1 MTKRPV
7 IVTVGTAIQTCI
19 AVIFTGAA
27 VLFAVLNSTVPSQ
40 GLKTA
45 FFIILPLAAG
55 AVVAS
60 WGMWKR
66 RAWGWW
72 TALAFNVLAFLSMMV
87 DLIDGDADLADFI
100 FTTIF
105 FACLGLLLSG
115 PVRRHFLRSA
125 AA

>member
-7 IVTVGTAIQTCI
+7 IVVVGAAVQTAI
-19 AVIFTGAA
+19 AALFTGGA
-27 VLFAVLNSTVPSQ
+27 VLFAFLNSSTPSQ

-60 WGMWKR
+60 WGMWKQ

-87 DLIDGDADLADFI
+87 DLVDGDPDVADI
-100 FTTIF
+100 TFTTIF
-105 FACLGLLLSG
+105 FGCLLLLLSG
-115 PVRRHFLRSA
+115 QVRRHFLRRA
-125 AA
+125 VA